1 MRTPAVHALLWAR
14 CVPSERGDRG
24 PPATPVRHD
33 WQTAQPIGSSVV
45 TVPAE
50 SNLKLKAQ
58 RAASNVTPTHALLC
72 PFAVCACVCLCACVR
87 MSHYSSAS
95 CHPPRFLSLFLL
107 LSASFSI
114 CLLLYVILLC

>member
-50 SNLKLKAQ
+50 SHLKLKAQ
-58 RAASNVTPTHALLC
+58 RAASND
-72 PFAVCACVCLCACVR
+72 R
-87 MSHYSSAS
+87 IESHVVVIPGCKLAYDDDSLPYVAKLGVGRVEMLIKVLIYIKSSLRQA
-95 CHPPRFLSLFLL
+95 
-107 LSASFSI
+107 
-114 CLLLYVILLC
+114 